1 MELQQAHPHE
11 LVAEEVRALF
21 ARRQISA
28 RRVALS
34 LGWTENYMSRR
45 LTGKIPLDVNDL
57 VALAGALDVPVT
69 EFFAK
74 PSVTKAQGMIMG
86 TLSAPPSPATLA
98 TSHVEFALSRVA

>member
-1 MELQQAHPHE
+1 MEVQQAHPHE

-21 ARRQISA
+21 ARRRISA

-57 VALAGALDVPVT
+57 VALAQALDVPVT
-69 EFFAK
+69 AFFAK
-74 PSVTKAQGMIMG
+74 PSVTESRGMIMG
-86 TLSAPPSPATLA
+86 TLSAPLPPATLA
-98 TSHVEFALSRVA
+98 TSHIEFELSRVA